1 MSPADKVKYKNMAV
15 FGFGPLVM
23 KSTKICTYCGLM
35 INARE
40 KTCPECKIKLP
51 RETLF
56 DRCKRSHKSCESC
69 DTVLAEDSNYC
80 PNCGSPVSKGAYEK

>member
-1 MSPADKVKYKNMAV
+1 MSPADKVKYKRMAV

-40 KTCPECKIKLP
+40 KTCPECKRKLP
-51 RETLF
+51 RETPGN
-56 DRCKRSHKSCESC
+56 CRSTNRQSEG
-69 DTVLAEDSNYC
+69 T
-80 PNCGSPVSKGAYEK
+80 